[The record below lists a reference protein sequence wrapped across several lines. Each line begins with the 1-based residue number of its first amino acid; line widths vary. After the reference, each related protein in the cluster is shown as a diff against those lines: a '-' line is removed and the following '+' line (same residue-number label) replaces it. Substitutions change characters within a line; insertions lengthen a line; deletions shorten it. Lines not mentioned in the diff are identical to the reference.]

1 MAAGVVLLTQRGPGF
16 WNVLGS
22 LFGSR
27 GLRHEAGVGGAAR
40 ELLAPH
46 CASELHSTL

>member
-1 MAAGVVLLTQRGPGF
+1 MAAGVVLLTQGGPGF

-22 LFGSR
+22 VFGSR
-27 GLRHEAGVGGAAR
+27 GLRHEGGGAAC
-40 ELLAPH
+40 EPLAPH